1 MGSNGVLWCS
11 LIQGYFISKLLY
23 LIDDGA
29 ASRTRTEH
37 RRPVVGRR
45 HMRPGAT
52 TQATG
57 EELVLC
63 ATTGIAIVVIPEAE
77 LHRRTVFHDH
87 PHIAVIGGVRF
98 EQIIVRG
105 CAAGEWMNPALKR
118 EARIPG
124 VGIDGE
130 THHNA
135 SCTPYPYGK

>member
-1 MGSNGVLWCS
+1 
-11 LIQGYFISKLLY
+11 
-23 LIDDGA
+23 
-29 ASRTRTEH
+29 
-37 RRPVVGRR
+37 
-45 HMRPGAT
+45 MRPGAT

-118 EARIPG
+118 KIGKDISERITEL
-124 VGIDGE
+124 VD
-130 THHNA
+130 H
-135 SCTPYPYGK
+135 CTAPPPQ